1 MPAKTTAPEPSAPP
15 PAPKAKRGGRR
26 PGPYAG
32 LDPLEAELLRL
43 HDMGRSY
50 RQIAKR
56 LCKVTTVGG
65 REVKR
70 EPATVDQVKSI
81 IRRARKA
88 LETEEMEGIES
99 WE

>member
-15 PAPKAKRGGRR
+15 SAPKAKRGGRSD
-26 PGPYAG
+26 PFAG
-32 LDPLEAELLRL
+32 LDPLAAELLRL

-56 LCKVTTVGG
+56 LCKVMTVGG

-81 IRRARKA
+81 IRRARAKTR
-88 LETEEMEGIES
+88 E
-99 WE
+99 